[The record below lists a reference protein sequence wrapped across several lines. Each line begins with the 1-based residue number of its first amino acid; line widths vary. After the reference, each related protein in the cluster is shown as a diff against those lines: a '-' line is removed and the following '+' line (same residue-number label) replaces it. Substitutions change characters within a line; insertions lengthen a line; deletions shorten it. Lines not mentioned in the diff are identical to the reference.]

1 MPLFDA
7 YVAVDWS
14 AHKRP
19 KTGANSIW
27 ICSAGG
33 PPENPSTREEATE
46 RVRALLRE
54 HVSAGRR
61 VLVGF
66 DFAYGYPQGF
76 AAALGAGKEPWRRVW
91 EHLGREIAD
100 DPTNRSNRFDVAV
113 ALNERLDA
121 PAFWG
126 WPTRD
131 DRLPSRK
138 PQQRVLPEFR
148 ATERFLG
155 AGGHRPFS
163 VWQLAGHGSVGS
175 QALVG
180 IPRVLSLRDDAEL
193 APVSAVW
200 PFETGFAVPTAQVVH
215 AEIWPSLVA
224 TRGLH
229 PVQDADQVAS
239 VVARWAALD
248 AADALAPLF
257 EAPGGLSEDDAEA
270 AVREEGWILGPER
283 AAAK

>member
-7 YVAVDWS
+7 YLAVDWS

-19 KTGANSIW
+19 KTGSNSVW
-27 ICSAGG
+27 ICSAGE
-33 PPENPSTREEATE
+33 PPENPSTRAEATE

-54 HVSAGRR
+54 AVSGGRR

-76 AAALGAGKEPWRRVW
+76 AGALGSVGQPWRRVW
-91 EHLGREIAD
+91 ELLGREIAD
-100 DPTNRSNRFDVAV
+100 DSTNRSNRFDVAV
-113 ALNERLDA
+113 ALNARLDA

-131 DRLPSRK
+131 DRLPQRE
-138 PQQRVLPEFR
+138 PHDRVLPEFR
-148 ATERFLG
+148 VTERLLRER
-155 AGGHRPFS
+155 GHRPFS

-175 QALVG
+175 QTLLG

-193 APVSAVW
+193 ESVSAIW
-200 PFETGFAVPTAQVVH
+200 PFETGFAALAAQVVH
-215 AEIWPSLVA
+215 AEVWPSLVE

-229 PVQDADQVAS
+229 TVPDADQVAS
-239 VVARWAALD
+239 LVAWWAELD
-248 AADALAPLF
+248 GADALAPLF
-257 EAPGGLSEDDAEA
+257 ERPPGLSDDDAEA
-270 AVREEGWILGPER
+270 AVREEGWILGAR
-283 AAAK
+283 

>member
-19 KTGANSIW
+19 KTGPNSIW
-27 ICSAGG
+27 ICGAGE
-33 PPENPSTREEATE
+33 PPENPGTRDEATE

-54 HVSAGRR
+54 SVSGGQR

-76 AAALGAGKEPWRRVW
+76 AGAVAAGAEPWRRVW
-91 EHLGREIAD
+91 ELLGREVVD

-113 ALNERLDA
+113 ALNERLDP

-131 DRLPSRK
+131 DRLPARK
-138 PQQRVLPEFR
+138 PEDRVLPEFR
-148 ATERFLG
+148 ATERLLR

-175 QALVG
+175 QTLLG
-180 IPRVLSLRDDAEL
+180 IPRVLSLRDDPEL

-200 PFETGFAVPTAQVVH
+200 PFETGFEAPAAQVVH

-229 PVQDADQVAS
+229 PVHDADQVAS
-239 VVARWAALD
+239 VVAWWSELD
-248 AADALAPLF
+248 AADELAPLF
-257 EAPGGLSEDDAEA
+257 AAPSGPGEDDAEA
-270 AVREEGWILGPER
+270 AAREEGWILGAR
-283 AAAK
+283 